1 MREDRLSV
9 LMSFC
14 GAAGT
19 VTGSCHWVR
28 NGRSQFIVDC
38 GLFQGA
44 KTIKELNYGS
54 FPFDPKALDFVLLT
68 HSHIDH
74 AGLLP
79 KLYAHG
85 FRGPIYATA
94 QTADLLSFMLPDS
107 GHIQE
112 FEVERLNRRNARR
125 GLPEVTPIYT
135 RADAEACLE
144 LFHPV
149 RYGDWVE
156 VGEGVRARFWNAGHI
171 LGSASIE
178 VESATGRPDNRLLRV
193 LFSGDIGPEHKLFH
207 PSPDA
212 ADNLDYI
219 LCESTYGGRERPRVT
234 AEERREIFAS
244 EVETAL
250 ARGGNLLI
258 PGFAVERTQEL
269 LLDLAI
275 AFDQKRLR
283 EVPVFIDSPL
293 AIRAT
298 EVFSKYASE
307 LVGAE
312 GVANPFKRP
321 NVRFTETAQESMGIE
336 RVRGGAI
343 IISASGMCDAGRIR
357 HHLQNHL
364 WRPESTVLFV
374 GYQAQG
380 TLGRILVEGARTVR
394 IQGEEIR
401 VAAAIRRIDVYSGH
415 ADGSE
420 LLQWLKARLPVKR
433 AVFLVHGETEGLEAM
448 RDGLLAEGLDRE
460 RVIIPQLD
468 DTVDLVEGG
477 GIMERAMPRRMP
489 VEDVAGPDSHN
500 EFARFSI
507 ELKQMLRKTPNEKA
521 RRALLN
527 RLQRALGRVA

>member
-1 MREDRLSV
+1 MSV

-28 NGRSQFIVDC
+28 NSRSRFLVDC

-44 KTIKELNYGS
+44 KTIKELNYGP
-54 FPFDPKALDFVLLT
+54 FPFDPRKLDFVLLT
-68 HSHIDH
+68 HAHIDH
-74 AGLLP
+74 AGLIP
-79 KLYAHG
+79 KLYAQG
-85 FRGPIYATA
+85 FRGPIYATEA
-94 QTADLLSFMLPDS
+94 TADLLSFMLPDS

-112 FEVERLNRRNARR
+112 FEVERLNRRNSHR
-125 GLPEVTPIYT
+125 GLAPVTPIYT
-135 RADAEACLE
+135 RDDAERCLE
-144 LFHPV
+144 LFRPV
-149 RYGDWVE
+149 AYDEWIEAGD
-156 VGEGVRARFWNAGHI
+156 GVRARYWNAGHI
-171 LGSASIE
+171 LGSASLE
-178 VESATGRPDNRLLRV
+178 MELATARPDNRLLRM
-193 LFSGDIGPEHKLFH
+193 LFSGDIGPENKLFH

-212 ADNLDYI
+212 AENLDYVV
-219 LCESTYGGRERPRVT
+219 CESTYGGRDRPRVT
-234 AEERREIFAS
+234 TDERREILAT

-275 AFDQKRLR
+275 AFDRKRLR

-298 EVFSKYASE
+298 QVFAKHAAS

-312 GVANPFKRP
+312 GVKDPFNRP
-321 NVRFTETAQESMGIE
+321 NVRFTETVQESLGIE

-357 HHLQNHL
+357 HHLKNHL
-364 WRPESTVLFV
+364 WRAESSVLFV
-374 GYQAQG
+374 GYQAAG
-380 TLGRILVEGARTVR
+380 TLGRILLDGARTVR

-401 VAAAIRRIDVYSGH
+401 VNAAIRRIDVYSGH

-420 LLQWLKARLPVKR
+420 LVQWLKARLPVKR
-433 AVFLVHGETEGLEAM
+433 AVFLVHGETEGLDALRDAM
-448 RDGLLAEGLDRE
+448 LAEGLDRQ
-460 RVIIPQLD
+460 RLIIPQLD

-477 GIMERAMPRRMP
+477 GVLERALPRRLP
-489 VEDVAGPDSHN
+489 PEEVAGPDSHN

-507 ELKQMLRKTPNEKA
+507 ELKELLRKTPNEKV

-527 RLQRALGRVA
+527 RLQRALGKAA